1 MPSANVKALAESSR
15 EKLKAA
21 IDELETFLNGH
32 ALPQLVEPDHAES
45 ATFYA
50 GLLSDLRQLLVF
62 SEVSY
67 EKLGALLRRPNFD
80 GEAAERSLYEVYH
93 HCVNAFFYPKNEG
106 YSEDGRYAYTGQD
119 AIRFRAK
126 PVRVARDLVLQ
137 VSRVYEELRDDLS
150 YYESEYLTQR
160 RLQSK

>member
-15 EKLKAA
+15 DKLKAA
-21 IDELETFLNGH
+21 IDPLETFLNGH
-32 ALPQLVEPDHAES
+32 ALPQLVAEDNTES
-45 ATFYA
+45 FYA
-50 GLLSDLRQLLVF
+50 GLLSDLRHLLVF

-80 GEAAERSLYEVYH
+80 EKAAERSLYEVYH
-93 HCVNAFFYPKNEG
+93 YCVNAFFYPKNEG

-126 PVRVARDLVLQ
+126 PVRAVRDLVLG
-137 VSRVYEELRDDLS
+137 VSRVYEELREDLA
-150 YYESEYLTQR
+150 YYESEYLIQC
-160 RLQSK
+160 RLQQSK